1 MHFLKVAL
9 FPVASFP
16 FCLHFQVFDRFHFPC
31 SIFFLHAFFNSFF
44 PMHFFKVAL
53 FPVASFPRTGFMHF
67 CFSYFFCMHFLFL
80 QFFFGWLPC
89 FLINFLFFGNTFHFH
104 IRCLSYIFL
113 QNAIFCRI
121 SSPICFI
128 HFLFPYAFLPA
139 YVFLLCFFQYANFAK
154 VVLLSDAFSSV
165 FFTCNFPYVFPACN
179 YSVFIF
185 FHVQFLFSVARS
197 YFSICDF

>member
-1 MHFLKVAL
+1 MHFLKWHCFLLHL
-9 FPVASFP
+9 FQELVLCIS
-16 FCLHFQVFDRFHFPC
+16 VFL
-31 SIFFLHAFFNSFF
+31 IFFC
-44 PMHFFKVAL
+44 V
-53 FPVASFPRTGFMHF
+53 
-67 CFSYFFCMHFLFL
+67 HFLSL

-121 SSPICFI
+121 SSPIFFI

-154 VVLLSDAFSSV
+154 VVLFSDTFSSV

-179 YSVFIF
+179 YSVCIF